1 MASRP
6 TSDSQERKE
15 NSEMVD
21 NFDIIKPLLKFNKH
35 GDFYFLQLLLRKK
48 DGVDVPNGSD
58 NQRRLVRDYHITSVG
73 QLDELKDEIVGLCN
87 ETSARAYIRLNKRN
101 YRTIAMAYA
110 QETLKKAML
119 GEEFGNT
126 YNEINS
132 VIGRYPEGHK
142 GDKTWLVDI
151 DDHAPDSIRVSIVKG
166 IISKCEPINEDKVV
180 ASIPTRTGTHLIVR
194 PFSLQ
199 RFNQLKQ
206 DYLTDESEVAVLKDN
221 PTILYAP

>member
-1 MASRP
+1 
-6 TSDSQERKE
+6 
-15 NSEMVD
+15 MVD

-101 YRTIAMAYA
+101 YKTIAMAYA
-110 QETLKKAML
+110 QETLEKAML

-151 DDHAPDSIRVSIVKG
+151 DDNGPDSGVVSAVKS
-166 IISKCEPINEDKVV
+166 IIARCDPKDDDNNKKVIAV
-180 ASIPTRTGTHLIVR
+180 IPTRSGTHLITK
-194 PFSLQ
+194 PFNLQ
-199 RFNQLKQ
+199 KFNQLKK
-206 DYLTDESEVAVLKDN
+206 DELSGVESEIAVLHDN